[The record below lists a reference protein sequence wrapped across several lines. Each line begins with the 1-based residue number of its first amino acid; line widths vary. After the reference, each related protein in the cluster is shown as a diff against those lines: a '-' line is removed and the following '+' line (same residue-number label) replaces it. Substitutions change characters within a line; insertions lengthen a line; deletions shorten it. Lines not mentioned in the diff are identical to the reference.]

1 MHDRDGMKNSSSLG
15 LEPRELVIDAAAHA
29 APSEFVLRIR
39 RLSAGFSSRLSGTV
53 EHPASGTADG
63 FNSLGELAAFID
75 RALTRS
81 AKAPSPART
90 ANRRVR

>member
-1 MHDRDGMKNSSSLG
+1 MKNSSSSG
-15 LEPRELVIDAAAHA
+15 LESREVVIEAAGHA

-81 AKAPSPART
+81 AKAAAPAR
-90 ANRRVR
+90 AVSRRAR

>member
-1 MHDRDGMKNSSSLG
+1 MKNSSSLG
-15 LEPRELVIDAAAHA
+15 VESRDVVIEAAGHHA

-81 AKAPSPART
+81 AKAPSPARV
-90 ANRRVR
+90 ASRRAR

>member
-1 MHDRDGMKNSSSLG
+1 MKNSSSSG
-15 LEPRELVIDAAAHA
+15 LEPGDVAIASTGHA

-63 FNSLGELAAFID
+63 FSSLGELAAFID
-75 RALTRS
+75 RALTRPT
-81 AKAPSPART
+81 AAGSPAR
-90 ANRRVR
+90 AVRCRAR